1 MVRSIRRSGRPS
13 ASCGFAD
20 GSDTGRPSA
29 GHDPRER
36 FRSIGLSRGSSSTSV
51 LQEPVG
57 RGIVAALLGEVLL
70 ETMNLTRRF
79 GPVVALDALTLQVR
93 AGECVAMMGPNGSG
107 KTTTAELIGGLLEPS
122 EGRVEICGHSIHN
135 EPEAV
140 AARRDLAYVPDT
152 ARLYDDLTVR
162 DHLRLVAAA
171 HGVADHDLETK
182 AAALLERL
190 GLTERVAFFPRQLS
204 RGMRQKTVL
213 ACAFIRPFR
222 VLVLDEPIV
231 GLDAASV
238 AAIRE
243 MVQEC
248 KEAGKAVLLMTHA
261 QTFAAKV
268 ATRVLRLEEGRVLDS

>member
-1 MVRSIRRSGRPS
+1 M
-13 ASCGFAD
+13 
-20 GSDTGRPSA
+20 
-29 GHDPRER
+29 
-36 FRSIGLSRGSSSTSV
+36 
-51 LQEPVG
+51 
-57 RGIVAALLGEVLL
+57 AALLGEVLL